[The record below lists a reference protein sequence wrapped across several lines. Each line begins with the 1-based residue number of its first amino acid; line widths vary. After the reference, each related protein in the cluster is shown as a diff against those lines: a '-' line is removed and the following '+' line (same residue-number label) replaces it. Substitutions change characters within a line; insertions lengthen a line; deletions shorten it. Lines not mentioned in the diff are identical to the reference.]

1 MSEGEKLIPINI
13 EEEMKSAYIDYSM
26 SVIVSRALPDVR
38 DGLKPVHRRVLFGM
52 YELGVLSNRAH
63 KKSARIVGEVLGK
76 YHPHGDIS
84 VYDAMVRMAQE
95 WSLRYL
101 MVDGQGNFGSVD
113 GDSPAAMRYT
123 EARMKKISE
132 EMLADIDKET
142 VDFQLNFDDTLQEP
156 TVMPTKVPTLLING
170 ASGIAVGMATN
181 MAPHNLTE
189 VIDGTLAFIDNND
202 IEIDELINYIK
213 APDFPTGGII
223 YGYEGVRE
231 AFKTG
236 RGRIVMRAKV
246 GFEEVNGREAIIVTE
261 IPYQVNK
268 AEMIKKTADL
278 VNEKKIE
285 GISNI
290 RDESDR
296 NGMRVVY
303 ELKRDAVPNV
313 VLNTLYKYT
322 QLQSSFSVNNIALVK
337 GRPQMLNLKDL
348 IYHFVEHRHD
358 VVVRRAQ
365 YDLRKAEERAHI
377 LEGLII
383 ASDNIDEVIKIIRA
397 SKDGD
402 EARTKLIERFK
413 LSEIQ
418 ARAIVEMRLRQLT
431 GLEQD
436 KLRAEYEE
444 IMKLIAYLKE
454 LLASKEMRMQVIKDE
469 LTEIRDKYGDERRS
483 QIEYSGG
490 DVSIEDLIADESV
503 VITISHAGYIKRTSL
518 SEYKTQNRGGV
529 GQKSA
534 GTRDQDFLEHLF
546 VATNHQYLM
555 YFTQK
560 GKCYWMRVY
569 EIPEGTK
576 TSKGRAIQNL
586 INIESDDKVKAF
598 ICTQDLKDQDYINS
612 HYVIMATKQGQVK
625 KTPLEQYSRPRQ
637 NGINAITIKEDDEL
651 IEAKLTTGNSQVL
664 LAVKSGKLVRFEEE
678 KTRPMGRTASGVRG
692 ITLADEKDEVI
703 GMVSIDKDHV
713 ADSQI
718 LVVTE
723 NGYGK
728 RTKLVDDDGEDV
740 YRITNRG
747 GKGVK
752 TLNITEKTGALI
764 AINNVTD
771 ADDLMIINKSGLT
784 IRMMVSDL
792 RVMGRATQGVRLIN
806 IKGNDS
812 IAAVTKVLREDE
824 EVELDENRDISD
836 AETGTDIDSTEEET
850 QE

>member
-13 EEEMKSAYIDYSM
+13 EDEMKSAYIDYSM

-52 YELGVLSNRAH
+52 HELGIRSNSAY

-76 YHPHGDIS
+76 YHPHGDSS
-84 VYDAMVRMAQE
+84 VYDAMVRMAQD

-123 EARMKKISE
+123 EARMRKISE
-132 EMLADIDKET
+132 DMLADIDKET
-142 VDFQLNFDDTLQEP
+142 VDFQLNFDDSLEEP
-156 TVMPTKVPTLLING
+156 KVLPTKVPTLLING

-181 MAPHNLTE
+181 MPPHNLSE
-189 VIDGTLAFIDNND
+189 VVDGTLAFIDNND
-202 IEIDELINYIK
+202 IEIDELMHHIK
-213 APDFPTGGII
+213 APDFPTGGVI

-236 RGRIVMRAKV
+236 RGRIVMRAKAN
-246 GFEEVNGREAIIVTE
+246 FEESNGREAIVVTE

-278 VNEKKIE
+278 VNDKKIE
-285 GISNI
+285 GISTI

-296 NGMRVVY
+296 NGMRIVY

-313 VLNTLYKYT
+313 VMNMLFKYT

-348 IYHFVEHRHD
+348 IYHFVEHRHE
-358 VVVRRAQ
+358 VVIRRAQ
-365 YDLRKAEERAHI
+365 YELRKAEERAHI

-383 ASDNIDEVIKIIRA
+383 ASDNIDEVIALIRS
-397 SKDGD
+397 SKDGE
-402 EARTKLIERFK
+402 EARTRLMERFK

-444 IMKLIAYLKE
+444 IMKTIAGLKE
-454 LLASKEMRMQVIKDE
+454 LLASKELRMELIKTE
-469 LTEIRDKYGDERRS
+469 LNEIKEKYGDERRS
-483 QIEYSGG
+483 VIEYSGG
-490 DVSIEDLIADESV
+490 DVSIEDLIADEQV
-503 VITISHAGYIKRTSL
+503 VVTISHAGYIKRTSL

-534 GTRDQDFLEHLF
+534 ATRDQDFLEHLF

-555 YFTQK
+555 FFTQK
-560 GKCYWMRVY
+560 GKCFWMRVF

-576 TSKGRAIQNL
+576 ASKGRAIQNI
-586 INIESDDKVKAF
+586 INIEQDDKVKAF
-598 ICTQDLKDQDYINS
+598 ICTQDLKDEEYVNN

-651 IEAKLTTGNSQVL
+651 LEAKLTTGNSHVL
-664 LAVKSGKLVRFEEE
+664 IAVKSGKLVRFEES

-703 GMVSIDKDHV
+703 GMVAIDENDIN
-713 ADSQI
+713 DSQI

-728 RTKLVDDDGEDV
+728 RTKLMDEDGEDV
-740 YRITNRG
+740 YRVTNRG

-752 TLNITEKTGALI
+752 TLNITDKTGALI

-771 ADDLMIINKSGLT
+771 EDDLMIINKSGLT
-784 IRMMVSDL
+784 IRMAVADL

-812 IAAVTKVLREDE
+812 IAAVTKVLKEETEVQESDE
-824 EVELDENRDISD
+824 LESDEISD
-836 AETGTDIDSTEEET
+836 SNVSPEGDI
-850 QE
+850 